1 MLQEIRQMM
10 TQLKSYLL
18 QSTELQAMLEP
29 QHQYMQDKLGNS
41 QLFIFR
47 LHYVEVTRGS
57 LSSVISSNIAQRH
70 RFCGY
75 EEINGD
81 VSRSTLTL
89 ILCLQRALW
98 KLLCVRA
105 S

>member
-1 MLQEIRQMM
+1 MM

-29 QHQYMQDKLGNS
+29 QHQYTQDKLGNS

-47 LHYVEVTRGS
+47 LRYVEVTRGS
-57 LSSVISSNIAQRH
+57 LSSVISLNIAPRH
-70 RFCGY
+70 CFCGY

-89 ILCLQRALW
+89 FLCLQRASW